1 MGKIKE
7 WVKKHKGTTTAIT
20 MCLTT
25 ALGVL
30 IWGLLPEEEQPVK
43 EEWRPPV
50 KKDWYR
56 ESDD

>member
-7 WVKKHKGTTTAIT
+7 WVKNHKGETATITTLLAATVGI
-20 MCLTT
+20 
-25 ALGVL
+25 L
-30 IWGLLPEEEQPVK
+30 IWGFLPEEKQPVK